1 MCKIHA
7 DSHLAEYEQLNVC
20 VLISV
25 GSHFVE
31 NEQLN
36 FCVLINTDL
45 HLAEIKYMLQVPI

>member
-7 DSHLAEYEQLNVC
+7 YSHLAEYEQLNVC